1 LLVPNA
7 RAEVSDF
14 KNRFA
19 HVFKLNLVQGKTGVI
34 FDTNA

>member
-7 RAEVSDF
+7 RAEVFDF

-19 HVFKLNLVQGKTGVI
+19 HCLFVFKTG
-34 FDTNA
+34 

>member
-7 RAEVSDF
+7 RAEVFDF

-19 HVFKLNLVQGKTGVI
+19 HFCMGK
-34 FDTNA
+34 NK